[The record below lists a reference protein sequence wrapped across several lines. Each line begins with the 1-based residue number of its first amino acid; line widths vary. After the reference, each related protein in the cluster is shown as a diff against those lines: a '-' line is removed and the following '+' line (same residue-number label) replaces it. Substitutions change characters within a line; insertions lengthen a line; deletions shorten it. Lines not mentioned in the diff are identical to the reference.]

1 MRLSARAPRP
11 SDAAPSRYPSPPQ
24 TTHLYRMSLTPTSRR
39 GWHDGNRWQTCQP
52 CGDPPSGPRALPSR
66 GGSPLC
72 GWIGT
77 RARLPRLRQRRDR
90 RGGTIRRCHGCGAG
104 PVTADAGPQ
113 ERSASAERAASR
125 ALTAAQGWSPRIR
138 SIAERRWSSTAG
150 DKSPSAAEKT
160 ASSRS
165 APAQSSATG
174 SLAISAASSDSIS
187 DGRLRCGVVASVTMQ
202 TVPARERP
210 PHRDRLDGQTAALSG
225 PTGQTTATPRKHQC
239 WPSTAPVPPASARRA
254 RAARA
259 RPPCRHG

>member
-1 MRLSARAPRP
+1 MLRDRPMRRLRDTPAHRRQHTFIACPLPRPHVAGGTMAIAGRHVSPVEIPPPAPALSPRAGALHCVGGSARER
-11 SDAAPSRYPSPPQ
+11 D
-24 TTHLYRMSLTPTSRR
+24 
-39 GWHDGNRWQTCQP
+39 C
-52 CGDPPSGPRALPSR
+52 
-66 GGSPLC
+66 
-72 GWIGT
+72 
-77 RARLPRLRQRRDR
+77 PRLRQRRDR

-187 DGRLRCGVVASVTMQ
+187 DGRLRCGVVASVTVQ

-225 PTGQTTATPRKHQC
+225 STGQTTATPRKQQC